1 MAQTVALYRGEITL
15 ASPAVSTIFTNT
27 SSGIATRL
35 RIGWLSWATAT
46 SVTPTSLRL
55 TLYVA
60 PVGLTYS
67 TVIAATR
74 VVATGTS
81 RFGAAVPMA
90 GNPSSDTA
98 IYALSFT
105 GSDPNPGFTTYDFQS
120 TSFNKTYYIQ
130 DTIIGPGDLIKVGW
144 SEAISSTSAVISYCF
159 STITES

>member
-1 MAQTVALYRGEITL
+1 MAQTVALYRGEITV
-15 ASPAVSTIFTNT
+15 ASGSVSTIFTNT

-46 SVTPTSLRL
+46 SVTAPALRL

-74 VVATGTS
+74 SVATGTY
-81 RFGAAVPMA
+81 RFGAAVPMV
-90 GNPSSDTA
+90 GNPSVDTV
-98 IYALSFT
+98 IYGQSFS
-105 GSDPNPGFTTYDFQS
+105 GSDVNPASATYDYQN
-120 TSFNKTYYIQ
+120 TSFNKIFYIQ

-144 SEAISSTSAVISYCF
+144 SESVSSTSAVISYCF